1 MIKNKVYQVSA
12 YLSTVDTMQV
22 IRAAV
27 LLGIFVFT
35 LIHPEMVI
43 AGPAT
48 SGVGS

>member
-12 YLSTVDTMQV
+12 YLSSVDTMQV

-27 LLGIFVFT
+27 VLGIFVFT
-35 LIHPEMVI
+35 LLHPEMVVT
-43 AGPAT
+43 GPTT

>member
-12 YLSTVDTMQV
+12 FLSTTDTMQV
-22 IRAAV
+22 VRAAV
-27 LLGIFVFT
+27 VLGIFVFT
-35 LIHPEMVI
+35 LINPELVI

>member
-12 YLSTVDTMQV
+12 FLSTTDTMQV

-27 LLGIFVFT
+27 VLGIFVFT
-35 LIHPEMVI
+35 LINPELVI